1 MPIHTES
8 AVAVPVASAGAKASK
23 SNIVTYRLTWRDQ
36 LPINPPAYD
45 LADDYVRR
53 PSAKTA
59 RLSAPLHVQSTK
71 VSVRDLIRDLRF
83 QIHGFRSTV
92 SDPRCQDSLLTADV
106 VDVFLEMDTLAAS
119 TKTRCMNA
127 VSRGPTG

>member
-8 AVAVPVASAGAKASK
+8 AVAVPVAFAGAKASK

-83 QIHGFRSTV
+83 QIHGFRPTLSG
-92 SDPRCQDSLLTADV
+92 LI
-106 VDVFLEMDTLAAS
+106 VDGG
-119 TKTRCMNA
+119 
-127 VSRGPTG
+127 RG